1 MTSLG
6 RRFGLALACAA
17 IIQVAASAA
26 VQPKAPPA
34 PAKPKPASQP
44 PVVAA
49 PADLRQQLTGLGRNF
64 DGKVGIAVVSLND
77 GWEID
82 WNANTLFP
90 QQSCSKLWVAITAM
104 DAVDRGKVSLD
115 QPVTLTPADL
125 TLFHQPI
132 REKVLATGSY
142 TTTLG
147 SLLFQAITE
156 SDNTAN
162 DKLMRAVGGA
172 PAVRAMIARKGLGSI
187 RFYNGERALQSKTA
201 GMPWK
206 QSYSLGSAFWD
217 ARAALPVKTRTAAFK
232 RYLASPYDG
241 ASPHAIA
248 DALAALKKGEL
259 LQPASS
265 EKLLSIMGQT
275 RTGGMRVKAA
285 LAPGWDWNHKTGTG
299 QELQGRIAGLN
310 DIGLLTA
317 PDGSVYAMAIM
328 VVANKSDGSAQE
340 IMRAVT
346 KAVIA
351 WHQSQPS
358 GGSGTPATKA
368 QAGSMNRLS
377 RA

>member
-17 IIQVAASAA
+17 ITPVAASAA

-162 DKLMRAVGGA
+162 DKLMRSVGGA

>member
-162 DKLMRAVGGA
+162 DKLMRSVGGA